1 MSVRVRVNGEEREL
15 PDGASVADLIE
26 ALELRPELVAVELN
40 RVIVRREVRALTKL
54 SDGDQVELVTLVGG
68 G

>member
-1 MSVRVRVNGEEREL
+1 MSVRIRVNGEEREL
-15 PDGASVADLIE
+15 SDGASVADLIE

-54 SDGDQVELVTLVGG
+54 SEGDQVELVTLVGG